1 MEADNIEQIAV
12 VGAGTMGHGIAEVC
26 ALAGLEVGITDI
38 KQEFLDRA
46 MESVSSSL
54 EKLKNKGKISESEKE
69 NILGRISTDVDLG
82 KIVSPAELVIEAVPE
97 KMEIKKDV
105 FEGITASAKEEALF
119 ATNTSSL
126 SVTNLASIT
135 DRPDQF
141 LGLHF
146 FNPPVRM
153 KLVEVVKGKE
163 TSRETIDTAMDFAQK
178 LGKKPVYCR
187 KDSPGFIVNAILF
200 PYLLEAVRLKDLEGM
215 DVKNVD
221 SGVVDKLNFPMGP
234 FELLDMVG
242 LDVAR
247 EIGEVIDWPLPSTL
261 KQKVEDGELGRK
273 SGLGFYNY
281 EEEGVNYT
289 SQDGKGFDPL
299 PLLGVMINEAGKV
312 LEKKV
317 ATADDI
323 DLAMKLGAG
332 LPEGPLSLGKE
343 KGLEAVKKGLK
354 RMSKVNP
361 SEEGIY
367 KPCGPIEEGF
377 SEYEI

>member
-261 KQKVEDGELGRK
+261 KQKVEDGERGRK

-317 ATADDI
+317 ATVDDI

-332 LPEGPLSLGKE
+332 LPKGPLFLGKE
-343 KGLEAVKKGLK
+343 
-354 RMSKVNP
+354 
-361 SEEGIY
+361 
-367 KPCGPIEEGF
+367 
-377 SEYEI
+377 